1 MKLRP
6 KAVIRY
12 KALSM
17 VAVGQVPSNGP
28 IGYPHDFTGLFDECF
43 YHLLTRD
50 IAWHVQWYP
59 DVAAARE

>member
-1 MKLRP
+1 MATADR
-6 KAVIRY
+6 
-12 KALSM
+12 M
-17 VAVGQVPSNGP
+17 QSNGL
-28 IGYPHDFTGLFDECF
+28 IGYPHDFTGLLDECF